1 MITAQIASVPSRI
14 NSLQKTVESILPQVT
29 FLFVALNGH
38 DEIPK
43 FLTNNP
49 KIKTVKMDNKFSDS
63 AKFYDIE
70 ERRGYIFTIDDDLQV
85 HKSYVQD
92 MINAINKFNCIV
104 TLHGRT
110 YPRPFTNYYRLEHN
124 YRCLNTIEKNV
135 FVDVGGTGVMA
146 WHSDRLKV
154 KFSDFKLPNMAD
166 IWMSKIAHEQKV
178 PIMVLA
184 HKRDYLQHTKHE
196 DNIFTTRLKY
206 KHKEEEEIL
215 KSILNGEG

>member
-14 NSLQKTVESILPQVT
+14 NSLHKTVESILPQVT
-29 FLFVALNGH
+29 FLFVALNGY
-38 DEIPK
+38 ENIPS
-43 FLTNNP
+43 FLVDNP
-49 KIKTVKMDNKFSDS
+49 KIKTVLMDNRFGDS
-63 AKFYDIE
+63 AKLYDVE
-70 ERRGYIFTIDDDLQV
+70 ERVGYVFTIDDDIV
-85 HKSYVQD
+85 YPKTYVKD
-92 MINAINKFNCIV
+92 MVDAINKFNCIV

-110 YPRPFTNYYRLEHN
+110 YPRPFVNYYRLEKN

-135 FVDVGGTGVMA
+135 VVDVGGTGVMA
-146 WHSDRLKV
+146 WNSERLKV
-154 KFSDFKLPNMAD
+154 KFSDFKTPNMAD

-184 HKRDYLQHTKHE
+184 HKREYLQHTKHT
-196 DNIFTTRLKY
+196 DNIFSSRLQH

>member
-29 FLFVALNGH
+29 FLFVALNGYE
-38 DEIPK
+38 DIPK
-43 FLTNNP
+43 FLVDNP
-49 KIKTVKMDNKFSDS
+49 KIKNVLMDNRFCDS

-70 ERRGYIFTIDDDLQV
+70 ERQGYIFTIDDDLV
-85 HKSYVQD
+85 YPKTYVQD
-92 MINAINKFNCIV
+92 MIKGIDKFNCVV

-124 YRCLNTIEKNV
+124 YRCLNPLDKNAY
-135 FVDVGGTGVMA
+135 VDVGGTGVMA

-184 HKRDYLQHTKHE
+184 HKINYLQHTRHE
-196 DNIFTTRLKY
+196 DNIFTTRLKQQ
-206 KHKEEEEIL
+206 HKEETEIL